1 MVFELHRMLRFI
13 VVTFEVLALIMILRS
28 AFVQFWLSD
37 VQTTTSQWMLD
48 ISMTIDNQ
56 QLASFRKDILAHV
69 QGLTEPQTEYL
80 HRITST
86 KTALKKF
93 NKHYCHAGDKNP
105 FIYGTNLRYV
115 CGEISRKG
123 ILDKFS

>member
-1 MVFELHRMLRFI
+1 MVFELQTMLRFV
-13 VVTFEVLALIMILRS
+13 VVTFEILALVMILRS

-37 VQTTTSQWMLD
+37 VQSNTSEWMHG

-56 QLASFRKDILAHV
+56 QLAKFRNQISDNVRDLS
-69 QGLTEPQTEYL
+69 EPQTEYL

-86 KTALKKF
+86 KTELNKF
-93 NKHYCHAGDKNP
+93 NLHYCHAGDKNP
-105 FIYGTNLRYV
+105 YIYGTNLHYV

-123 ILDKFS
+123 ILKV

>member
-1 MVFELHRMLRFI
+1 MLRFV
-13 VVTFEVLALIMILRS
+13 VVTFEILALIMILRS

-37 VQTTTSQWMLD
+37 MQMTTSQWIYG

-56 QLASFRKDILAHV
+56 QLAKFRNGISAQV
-69 QGLTEPQTEYL
+69 QDLTESQTEYL

-86 KTALKKF
+86 KTELHNF
-93 NKHYCHAGDKNP
+93 NLYYCRAGDKNP
-105 FIYGTNLRYV
+105 YIYGTNLRYV

-123 ILDKFS
+123 ILNKFS